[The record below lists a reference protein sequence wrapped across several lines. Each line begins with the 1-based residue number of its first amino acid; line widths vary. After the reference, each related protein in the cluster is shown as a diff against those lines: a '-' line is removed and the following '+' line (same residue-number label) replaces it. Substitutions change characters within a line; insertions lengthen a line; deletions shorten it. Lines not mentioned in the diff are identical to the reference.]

1 MIIEKGNIQPRFIM
15 RIVVTLIDSSFVE
28 GGKTLQLDC
37 KLADGWRMYEKT
49 YCFSEGVS
57 LEWKFDKRIQVTV
70 SVFPRPGGTSDAVK
84 HAPPLEIS
92 PSKIGWA
99 GINYS
104 AKQGTLSIQLPF
116 LISCGRDTESLADGN
131 IPNPRLAWHETNGK
145 LCLHVMDQ
153 RIALRGRIKYELQVL
168 CVFHSPLGP
177 GPTMIEWCR
186 RFYPGGLPTLG
197 KKR

>member
-1 MIIEKGNIQPRFIM
+1 MLVTFI
-15 RIVVTLIDSSFVE
+15 DPSFVE

-37 KLADGWRMYEKT
+37 NLADGWRMHEKT
-49 YCFSEGVS
+49 YCFSEVVS
-57 LEWKFDKRIQVTV
+57 LEWKFDKRISVRV

-84 HAPPLEIS
+84 HAPPIEIS

-104 AKQGTLSIQLPF
+104 AKQGILSIQLPF
-116 LISCGRDTESLADGN
+116 LISGGKDAESLADGN

-145 LCLHVMDQ
+145 LCLHIMDQ
-153 RIALRGRIKYELQVL
+153 KTEFRGRSKYELQVL
-168 CVFHSPLGP
+168 CVFHSPLGS

-186 RFYPGGLPTLG
+186 RFCLGGLPTLG
-197 KKR
+197 KRQ